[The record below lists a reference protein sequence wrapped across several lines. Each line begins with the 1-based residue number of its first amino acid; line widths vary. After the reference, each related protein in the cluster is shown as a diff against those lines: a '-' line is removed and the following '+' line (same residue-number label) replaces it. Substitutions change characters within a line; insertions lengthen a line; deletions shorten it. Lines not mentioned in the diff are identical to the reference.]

1 MRWWALEVSGP
12 SMAPTLHHGDWVI
25 ARRTPRV
32 RVGDIVVARRPD
44 RPDLLVVK
52 RLARITDEGFWLAG
66 DNSFASDDSE
76 VFGSVP
82 QVEAKVMFRYRPQPT
97 WLARRR

>member
-12 SMAPTLHHGDWVI
+12 SMAPTLRHGDWLM
-25 ARRTPRV
+25 ARRRTRI

-44 RPDLLVVK
+44 RPGVLIVK
-52 RLARITDEGFWLAG
+52 RVARISAEGYWLVG
-66 DNSFASDDSE
+66 DNPLASDDSA

-82 QVEAKVMFRYRPQPT
+82 QVEAKVLFRYRPRPT